1 MEPELI
7 IEALRRRFILIVAH
21 VVVGLAAGIAF
32 AAFGT
37 PVFASSAT
45 AIVVTNSQGSDSNVS
60 GSQLIV
66 ASIMPTIVQLGSSH
80 SLQAQVAQ
88 DTGLPIEQVKGN
100 ISVANPTTT
109 FMVEV
114 TAHGATAA
122 QAQQLADAEVKA
134 MRKQITSMSV
144 TLSGQ
149 PAQLSLADVDTAN
162 LPTAPVGP
170 SKVRYGIVGAVLGST
185 LGVLIALAL
194 DSRLGG
200 RRSSSR

>member
-21 VVVGLAAGIAF
+21 VVVGLAAGVAF
-32 AAFGT
+32 AVFGT
-37 PVFASSAT
+37 PVFASSAS

-66 ASIMPTIVQLGSSH
+66 ASIMPTIVQLGTSH
-80 SLQAQVAQ
+80 SLQTQVAQ
-88 DTGLPIEQVKGN
+88 DTGLPIEQVEGN

-114 TAHGATAA
+114 TAYGVTAA
-122 QAQQLADAEVKA
+122 QAQQLADAEIKA
-134 MRKQITSMSV
+134 MRKQITSMSM

-200 RRSSSR
+200 RRSSAR

>member
-21 VVVGLAAGIAF
+21 VVVGIAAGVAL
-32 AAFGT
+32 AVFGT
-37 PVFASSAT
+37 PVFSSSAT
-45 AIVVTNSQGSDSNVS
+45 AIVVAESDGSSNNVS

-88 DTGLPIEQVKGN
+88 DTGLPLSQVEGR

-109 FMVEV
+109 FMVEI
-114 TAHGATAA
+114 TAEGATAA

-134 MRKQITSMSV
+134 MRKQITGMSV
-144 TLSGQ
+144 SLSGK
-149 PAQLSLADVDTAN
+149 PAQLSLSDVDAAN
-162 LPTAPVGP
+162 LPTAPIGP
-170 SKVRYGIVGAVLGST
+170 SKLRYGIVGAVLGST

-200 RRSSSR
+200 RRSSTR